1 METINQEIADECL
14 GNLIL
19 NAINTRKKNKKD
31 PDAFTSK
38 NKIENKSTNGKI
50 SFYPVLRMTHFH
62 P

>member
-14 GNLIL
+14 DNLIL
-19 NAINTRKKNKKD
+19 NAINTRRKNKKG
-31 PDAFTSK
+31 PDAFTNN

-50 SFYPVLRMTHFH
+50 LFYPVLRMTHFH